1 MRKSS
6 VNWLR
11 TPLSNVLKERTEIPN
26 PSDLELGL
34 IPIVSKIGFDTGK
47 IELRQVRK
55 TRTKMILI
63 RPGDLVLSG
72 INAAKGAIAI
82 CEEKIPISATIHYSS
97 YKPNPEKIDILFLWY
112 FLRSEVFRDI
122 LRDNVPG
129 GIKTEL
135 KPKRFLPIRV
145 PLPSLEEQRRIV
157 ARIEQLTSRI
167 EKAKALRRQAQEQ
180 VNGML
185 PAVLDALF
193 SGRNIERWKRDK
205 IAGFCEKPRYGYTE
219 SAKWDPVGPKFLRI
233 TDIQNGKVDWDL
245 VPYCECSEI
254 EKYGLM
260 PGDIL
265 FARTGATTGK
275 SFLVQTS
282 PEAVFASYLIRLRV
296 KDRVTPEYL
305 YWFFQSPR
313 YWNQVLEK
321 KGGSAQ
327 PNMNGRKL
335 ANVEVVF
342 PPPEEQHRIIAYLN
356 KLQSQVDELREYQV
370 ETQKQLDALTQSIL
384 SKAFKGEL

>member
-11 TPLSNVLKERTEIPN
+11 TPLDNVLEERAEIPN

-72 INAAKGAIAI
+72 INVAKGAIAI

-135 KPKRFLPIRV
+135 RPKRFLPIRV

-167 EKAKALRRQAQEQ
+167 EETEVLRRQTQEQ
-180 VNGML
+180 VNAML
-185 PAVLDALF
+185 PATLDALF
-193 SGRNIERWKRDK
+193 SGRNIERWEKDK

-219 SAKWDPVGPKFLRI
+219 SAKRDPVGPKFLRI

-335 ANVEVVF
+335 ANLEVVI
-342 PPPEEQHRIIAYLN
+342 PPPEKQRYI
-356 KLQSQVDELREYQV
+356 V
-370 ETQKQLDALTQSIL
+370 ETGL
-384 SKAFKGEL
+384 